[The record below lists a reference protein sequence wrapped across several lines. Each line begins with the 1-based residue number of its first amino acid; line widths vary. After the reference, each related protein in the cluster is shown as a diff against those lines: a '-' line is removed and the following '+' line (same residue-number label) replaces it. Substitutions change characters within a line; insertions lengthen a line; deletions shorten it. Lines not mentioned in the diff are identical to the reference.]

1 MGCLIADFI
10 GLGQVF
16 PADDFLLLKGEQDA
30 ILLFGLGDKAGEV
43 VENLDVKRV
52 IQLAGVAGLRG
63 IDVEGLPVVFA
74 C

>member
-1 MGCLIADFI
+1 M
-10 GLGQVF
+10 
-16 PADDFLLLKGEQDA
+16 
-30 ILLFGLGDKAGEV
+30 LFGLGDKAGEV